1 MGLGDSSPRR
11 CNRVRP
17 DTGLL
22 GVVSVTNPVSVHL
35 KQFDHRRVRVLKP
48 VVDLEVGAEGSPL
61 FVEVGGTSVGNVT
74 SPDCRLRRAE
84 ITDETT
90 AFGGWQ
96 TVQKE
101 GDCSGWYLLENR
113 ERKAGLGK

>member
-1 MGLGDSSPRR
+1 M
-11 CNRVRP
+11 
-17 DTGLL
+17 
-22 GVVSVTNPVSVHL
+22 TNPVSVHL

-74 SPDCRLRRAE
+74 SPDCCLRRAE

-96 TVQKE
+96 IVQEE

-113 ERKAGLGK
+113 GRKVGFGK